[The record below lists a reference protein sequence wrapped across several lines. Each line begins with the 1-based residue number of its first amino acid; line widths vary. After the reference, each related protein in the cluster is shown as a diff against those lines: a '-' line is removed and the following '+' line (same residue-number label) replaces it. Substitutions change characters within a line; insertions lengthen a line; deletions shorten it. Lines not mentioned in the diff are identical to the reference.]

1 MIDSERDLDM
11 TLKLTRM
18 LAEPSMADGARV
30 LSAVRS
36 ELAMAHG
43 AAAANG
49 AALPGTTVAASRVQ
63 PLAVATVKPAAQ
75 GAALYQL
82 LAVGVVAAAL
92 GFAAGWGL
100 RDTSTASEA
109 APRERVALPPAE
121 VLEERPTAAQ
131 GTPLAETPPA
141 PPTTV
146 LDEATASPEAAQ
158 VEPAARPRSRVRKP
172 ARMQA
177 AQRSSS
183 ALPRS
188 PAQRASNAGPR
199 SPAQDSSEFFEAVN
213 LLRRAQRAVNRG
225 DGQVA
230 LSLLAELDT
239 RFDGKTLGEE
249 RQATRALALC
259 ASADVEDARRVARE
273 LARVAPS
280 SIYAGRLRLSCA
292 GWFSANGDP
301 EPRANGAA
309 PPEPVTEPPRP

>member
-43 AAAANG
+43 GVAANG

-188 PAQRASNAGPR
+188 PAQ
-199 SPAQDSSEFFEAVN
+199 DSSEFFEAVN